1 VLPLSLS
8 RGLALT
14 RPPAPAAQ
22 IFEADLQRS
31 VDSVL
36 EPEVPLALRLSGQLL
51 LGIVRVYGRKVG
63 YLLQDCSDALVK
75 LKQAQV
81 KPGAADLA
89 PDAARAPVAAITLPT
104 GGRGGV
110 LLAAGFDLDLDLAG
124 EGVTVEP
131 VGEDDPIEAVLGA
144 GEDWGGPESLRRIS
158 EAAEGLPVLGGTRRR
173 SSLHAQEAGLPER
186 FADMLGGEG
195 EDYTLL
201 TAADSEPEIL
211 RSTAR
216 LTPERELILTPASK
230 IRAQDPLAM
239 SGTPGS
245 APADEMLPP
254 PMDSEQA
261 EIDAMLAPPSPGPG
275 SASKKRG
282 SGDLDDLLGLPDA
295 PGMMALGPEPGSRGL
310 ELAALRAGRGAEK
323 RRKLQVDEDA
333 EGRAATVVPNA
344 QMRRRQDNW
353 RDTLRP
359 AGPAWQPPKRGAGR
373 GGAGAALESR
383 PATDGGVWCP
393 ALADLFPG
401 SGEGTGPGGEE
412 APAERPRR
420 GARRETLPE
429 AGPSPGEGDAPPDMM
444 PLADE
449 DELLPPPPPMEDEAE
464 GSGARRASGLSA
476 LGTTTEEA
484 DDAAPDGWSQR
495 THRVLHYL
503 KGEFEKLGA
512 SQKGAGGR
520 RGQPP
525 RVVLR
530 SEDVMVGQDRRDA
543 ARIFFELLVL
553 RTKGYVDIV
562 QPEAYGN
569 MELSARA
576 PLLETQ

>member
-1 VLPLSLS
+1 MAD
-8 RGLALT
+8 R
-14 RPPAPAAQ
+14 AARQ
-22 IFEADLQRS
+22 VFEADLQRS

-36 EPEVPLALRLSGQLL
+36 QPEVPLALRLSGQLL

-89 PDAARAPVAAITLPT
+89 PDAARAPVAAITLPA
-104 GGRGGV
+104 GGKGGF
-110 LLAAGFDLDLDLAG
+110 LLAAGFDMDLDLAG

-131 VGEDDPIEAVLGA
+131 VGADDPIEAVLGA
-144 GEDWGGPESLRRIS
+144 EDWGGPESLRRIS
-158 EAAEGLPVLGGTRRR
+158 EAAEGLPVLGGARRR

-230 IRAQDPLAM
+230 IRAQDPLTM

-254 PMDSEQA
+254 AMGDEQA
-261 EIDAMLAPPSPGPG
+261 ELDAILAPPSPTPG

-282 SGDLDDLLGLPDA
+282 SGNLDDLLGLPDA
-295 PGMMALGPEPGSRGL
+295 PGALDPELGPEPGMAGL
-310 ELAALRAGRGAEK
+310 ELAGRRSGRPK

-359 AGPAWQPPKRGAGR
+359 SRPVWQPSQPKRVAPPVALEGR
-373 GGAGAALESR
+373 PASQGQVCAALASLFESR
-383 PATDGGVWCP
+383 EPTAP
-393 ALADLFPG
+393 QEALA
-401 SGEGTGPGGEE
+401 T
-412 APAERPRR
+412 RPRR
-420 GARRETLPE
+420 AGLPSRESLPE
-429 AGPSPGEGDAPPDMM
+429 AGPSPGEADAPPEMM
-444 PLADE
+444 VPQLDE
-449 DELLPPPPPMEDEAE
+449 DELLPPPSLE
-464 GSGARRASGLSA
+464 GEGDATRRVSGLSA
-476 LGTTTEEA
+476 LGTTSEETE
-484 DDAAPDGWSQR
+484 DAAPDGWSRR
-495 THRVLHYL
+495 THRVMNYL

-512 SQKGAGGR
+512 AAAPKGGARGR
-520 RGQPP
+520 RGQAP

-530 SEDVMVGQDRRDA
+530 SGDVMAGQDRRDA

-553 RTKGYVDIV
+553 RTRGYVDIV

-569 MELSARA
+569 MELSAR
-576 PLLETQ
+576 PQLLETSTQ